1 VKLENKREDFEELNV
16 QVFPIC
22 IGPLEDMVKAKEKTK
37 SMFQFV
43 SDPSG
48 LFSDKIGM
56 VHVKGNPFDGSNIAR
71 IGKVLVNSQGAF
83 LWSHF
88 TENSRVRLSSSVLLK
103 TIKST
108 IEKP

>member
-1 VKLENKREDFEELNV
+1 MKLESKREDFEELNV

-22 IGPLEDMVKAKEKTK
+22 IGTLEDMVKAKEKTK
-37 SMFQFV
+37 SMYQFV

-71 IGKVLVNSQGAF
+71 IGKVLVNSQSTI
-83 LWSHF
+83 LWSYF
-88 TENSRVRLSSSVLLK
+88 TENTRVRLTSSVLLM

-108 IEKP
+108 IDK

>member
-1 VKLENKREDFEELNV
+1 
-16 QVFPIC
+16 
-22 IGPLEDMVKAKEKTK
+22 
-37 SMFQFV
+37 
-43 SDPSG
+43 
-48 LFSDKIGM
+48 M
-56 VHVKGNPFDGSNIAR
+56 VHVKGNPFDGSNITR
-71 IGKVLVNSQGAF
+71 IGKMLVSSQGTF

>member
-1 VKLENKREDFEELNV
+1 MKLESKREDFEELNV

-22 IGPLEDMVKAKEKTK
+22 IGPLEEMVKAKEKTK
-37 SMFQFV
+37 SMYQFV

-71 IGKVLVNSQGAF
+71 IGKVLVNSQSTI
-83 LWSHF
+83 LWSYF
-88 TENSRVRLSSSVLLK
+88 TENSRVRLTSSVLLM

-108 IEKP
+108 IDKE

>member
-1 VKLENKREDFEELNV
+1 MDRDHSA
-16 QVFPIC
+16 C
-22 IGPLEDMVKAKEKTK
+22 LEDAEFLVEMEKAGMTPAQGKNKTK
-37 SMFQFV
+37 STFQFV

-56 VHVKGNPFDGSNIAR
+56 VHVKGNPFDGSNITR
-71 IGKVLVNSQGAF
+71 IGKVLVNSQGTF

-108 IEKP
+108 IEKL

>member
-1 VKLENKREDFEELNV
+1 MKLESKREDLEELNV
-16 QVFPIC
+16 QVVPIC
-22 IGPLEDMVKAKEKTK
+22 IGTLEDIVKTKKKTK

-56 VHVKGNPFDGSNIAR
+56 VHVKGNPFDGSNITR
-71 IGKVLVNSQGAF
+71 IGKMLVDSQSAA

-108 IEKP
+108 IEKL

>member
-1 VKLENKREDFEELNV
+1 MKLENKRQDLEELNV
-16 QVFPIC
+16 QVVPIC
-22 IGPLEDMVKAKEKTK
+22 IGTLEHILKTKNKTK
-37 SMFQFV
+37 STFQFV

-56 VHVKGNPFDGSNIAR
+56 VHVKGNPFDGSNITR
-71 IGKVLVNSQGAF
+71 IGKVLVNSQGTF

>member
-1 VKLENKREDFEELNV
+1 MKLESKREELERLNV
-16 QVFPIC
+16 QVAPIC
-22 IGPLEDMVKAKEKTK
+22 IGTLDDIVNAKEKTN
-37 SMFQFV
+37 SIFQFV

-56 VHVKGNPFDGSNIAR
+56 VHVKGNPFDGSNITR
-71 IGKVLVNSQGAF
+71 IGKVLVNSQGSF

-108 IEKP
+108 IEES

>member
-1 VKLENKREDFEELNV
+1 MKLENKRQDLEELNV
-16 QVFPIC
+16 QVVPIC
-22 IGPLEDMVKAKEKTK
+22 IGTLEHILKAKNKTK
-37 SMFQFV
+37 STFQFV

-56 VHVKGNPFDGSNIAR
+56 VHVKGNPFDGSNITR
-71 IGKVLVNSQGAF
+71 IGKVLVNSQSTF

-103 TIKST
+103 TIKTT
-108 IEKP
+108 IEKS

>member
-1 VKLENKREDFEELNV
+1 MKLENKREDFVELNV

-71 IGKVLVNSQGAF
+71 IGKVLVNSQSTI

-88 TENSRVRLSSSVLLK
+88 TENSRVRLTSSVLLM

-108 IEKP
+108 IDKE